1 MSVFVL
7 TRLQEKEDLDR
18 NEKYEMKQK
27 GGRNERQTEN
37 LRLVAQKLTGFSK
50 FVCHEQPVNNR
61 PNTKQVTAQDM
72 FQPNNNPKLL
82 EHLQH

>member
-1 MSVFVL
+1 MNVKL
-7 TRLQEKEDLDR
+7 KIL
-18 NEKYEMKQK
+18 
-27 GGRNERQTEN
+27 G
-37 LRLVAQKLTGFSK
+37 LVAQKLAGFSK

-61 PNTKQVTAQDM
+61 PNTKQDM